1 MKFLGS
7 GSFGDVRGNSKYIYK
22 RCNRRFDL
30 EDLNKELKI
39 HDLLQDEVEFTNLA
53 QAFCYYPKNQEKY
66 EVLIVAYRYKMDL
79 FHFMHTEFFEDSDKF
94 NIIDMITQLA
104 LSLKKLHDYG
114 FGHFDLKTENI
125 LMLNL
130 DTPVIHDFGTVLHVD
145 EMP

>member
-1 MKFLGS
+1 
-7 GSFGDVRGNSKYIYK
+7 
-22 RCNRRFDL
+22 
-30 EDLNKELKI
+30 
-39 HDLLQDEVEFTNLA
+39 
-53 QAFCYYPKNQEKY
+53 
-66 EVLIVAYRYKMDL
+66 MDL

-125 LMLNL
+125 LLLNL
-130 DTPVIHDFGTVLHVD
+130 DTPVIHDFGTVLHAD